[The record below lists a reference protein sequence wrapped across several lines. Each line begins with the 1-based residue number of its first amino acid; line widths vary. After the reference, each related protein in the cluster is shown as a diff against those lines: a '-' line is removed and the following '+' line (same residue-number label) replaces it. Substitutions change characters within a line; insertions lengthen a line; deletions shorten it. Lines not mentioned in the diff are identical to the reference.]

1 MRQKGGGERG
11 GRTGWG
17 RTAAEVL
24 SARRP
29 LPEVLSARRPLPRYT
44 KASEAGVPEAQ
55 FVLGW
60 RYATGQGC
68 EINDELAINLYRKVD
83 PEHVPCDCKPSR
95 QPVRNAACASMLCAS

>member
-17 RTAAEVL
+17 CTAA
-24 SARRP
+24 
-29 LPEVLSARRPLPRYT
+29 EVLSARRPLPRYT